1 MTCNEIDNLLP
12 AYLEDILSPEEKKN
26 IEGHMAGCLRCS
38 RAFAD
43 LKRADELVRGL
54 GEVEPPLFF
63 EQRIMARVREEAGR
77 KQRIIRRLFYPP
89 HIKVPIQALATIL
102 IAVLGFYVYQQGD
115 PEMKQIVPLPMPR
128 TEIGGGQGKAASP
141 QAPTDPSAVAPA
153 GRSPAVDF
161 PDVNRQRFAAPPLE
175 KGGKAD
181 RTEERPTPKVESY
194 PSAMKSAATVRT
206 EAADK
211 AQNRAGE
218 QQTVRGSETSPPER
232 KYKDKSPDSGAAAEA
247 SKKMMFTPAP
257 SQSMPAG
264 AVKGAV
270 LDLTIQVRDVSAAIG
285 EIEAHLRQANARI
298 IEKRR
303 RKGGELLKAEMAARN
318 VDAFLDRLKAIG
330 RVKLE
335 KNPLAVTDGK
345 VTISIMIVGNP

>member
-1 MTCNEIDNLLP
+1 MTCNEVDNRLP
-12 AYLEDILSPEEKKN
+12 AYLEDLLSPEEKKN
-26 IEGHMAGCLRCS
+26 IEGHLASCSRCS

-43 LKRADELVRGL
+43 LKRADKLVRGL
-54 GEVEPPLFF
+54 GEVEPPPFF

-77 KQRIIRRLFYPP
+77 KQGILRRLFYPL

-128 TEIGGGQGKAASP
+128 TEIGGGQGTAAPP

-153 GRSPAVDF
+153 KRSSAVDF

-175 KGGKAD
+175 KGGKVD
-181 RTEERPTPKVESY
+181 RTEERPTPKVESH
-194 PSAMKSAATVRT
+194 PSAMKSAAAVKT
-206 EAADK
+206 ERVDK
-211 AQNRAGE
+211 VQGRAGE
-218 QQTVRGSETSPPER
+218 QQNARGPETSPPER
-232 KYKDKSPDSGAAAEA
+232 KYKDKSADSGAVAEA
-247 SKKMMFTPAP
+247 SRKMILAPTP
-257 SQSMPAG
+257 SRSMPAE
-264 AVKGAV
+264 AIKGAV
-270 LDLTIQVRDVSAAIG
+270 LDLTIQVKDVSAAIG
-285 EIEAHLRQANARI
+285 EIEAHLGQANARI
-298 IEKRR
+298 VEKRR
-303 RKGGELLKAEMAARN
+303 REGGELLKAEIAAQN

-335 KNPLAVTDGK
+335 KNPPAVTDGK

>member
-1 MTCNEIDNLLP
+1 MTCNEVDNLLP
-12 AYLEDILSPEEKKN
+12 AYREDLLSSEERKS
-26 IEGHMAGCLRCS
+26 IAGHLASCSRCS
-38 RAFAD
+38 HAFAD
-43 LKRADELVRGL
+43 LKRADDLVRGL
-54 GEVEPPLFF
+54 GEVEPPPFF

-77 KQRIIRRLFYPP
+77 KQGILRRLFYPP

-128 TEIGGGQGKAASP
+128 TEIGGDQGKAASP
-141 QAPTDPSAVAPA
+141 QAPTDSSAVAP
-153 GRSPAVDF
+153 GQRSPALDF
-161 PDVNRQRFAAPPLE
+161 PDVNRQQFAAPPLE

-181 RTEERPTPKVESY
+181 RTKELPAPAVESH
-194 PSAMKSAATVRT
+194 PSAMKSAAAVRT
-206 EAADK
+206 EAVDK
-211 AQNRAGE
+211 VQGRAGE
-218 QQTVRGSETSPPER
+218 QQNARGPETSPPER
-232 KYKDKSPDSGAAAEA
+232 KYKDKSADSGAAAEA

-264 AVKGAV
+264 AVKESAI
-270 LDLTIQVRDVSAAIG
+270 DLTIQVRDVSAAIG

-298 IEKRR
+298 IEKQRR
-303 RKGGELLKAEMAARN
+303 EGGVLLKAEMAAPD

>member
-1 MTCNEIDNLLP
+1 MTCNEIENRLP
-12 AYLEDILSPEEKKN
+12 AYLEDLLSSEERKS
-26 IEGHMAGCLRCS
+26 IVGHLASCSRCS

-54 GEVEPPLFF
+54 GEVEPPPFF

-77 KQRIIRRLFYPP
+77 KQGILRRLFYPL

-141 QAPTDPSAVAPA
+141 QAPTDSSAVAPA
-153 GRSPAVDF
+153 RRSSSVDLS
-161 PDVNRQRFAAPPLE
+161 DVNRQRFAAPPLE

-181 RTEERPTPKVESY
+181 RTEELPAPKVESY

-218 QQTVRGSETSPPER
+218 QQTVRGPETSPPER
-232 KYKDKSPDSGAAAEA
+232 KYKDKSADSGAVAEA
-247 SKKMMFTPAP
+247 SRKMILAPAP
-257 SQSMPAG
+257 SQSMPAS
-264 AVKGAV
+264 AIKGSV
-270 LDLTIQVRDVSAAIG
+270 LDLTIQVRDVSAAVG
-285 EIEAHLRQANARI
+285 EIEAHLGQVNARI
-298 IEKRR
+298 VEKRR
-303 RKGGELLKAEMAARN
+303 REGGELLKAEIAAQN

-345 VTISIMIVGNP
+345 VTVSIMIVGNP

>member
-26 IEGHMAGCLRCS
+26 IEGHLASCPRCS

-43 LKRADELVRGL
+43 LKRAGELVRGL
-54 GEVEPPLFF
+54 GEVEPPPFF

-77 KQRIIRRLFYPP
+77 KQGILRRLFYPL

-128 TEIGGGQGKAASP
+128 TEIGGGQGTAVSP
-141 QAPTDPSAVAPA
+141 QTPTDSSAVAP
-153 GRSPAVDF
+153 GQRSPALDF

-181 RTEERPTPKVESY
+181 RTEELPAPTVESH
-194 PSAMKSAATVRT
+194 PSAMKSAAAVRT
-206 EAADK
+206 ERVDK
-211 AQNRAGE
+211 AQGRAGE
-218 QQTVRGSETSPPER
+218 QQNARGPETLPTER
-232 KYKDKSPDSGAAAEA
+232 KYKDKSADSGAAAEA

-264 AVKGAV
+264 AVKESAI
-270 LDLTIQVRDVSAAIG
+270 DLTIQVRDVSAAIG

-303 RKGGELLKAEMAARN
+303 REGGELLKAEMAAQN

-330 RVKLE
+330 RVKLG

>member
-1 MTCNEIDNLLP
+1 
-12 AYLEDILSPEEKKN
+12 
-26 IEGHMAGCLRCS
+26 
-38 RAFAD
+38 
-43 LKRADELVRGL
+43 
-54 GEVEPPLFF
+54 
-63 EQRIMARVREEAGR
+63 
-77 KQRIIRRLFYPP
+77 
-89 HIKVPIQALATIL
+89 VPIQALATIF

-128 TEIGGGQGKAASP
+128 TEIGGGQGTAAPP

-153 GRSPAVDF
+153 KRSPAVDF

-181 RTEERPTPKVESY
+181 RTEERPTPKVESH
-194 PSAMKSAATVRT
+194 PSAMKSAAAVKT
-206 EAADK
+206 ERVDK
-211 AQNRAGE
+211 VQGRAGE
-218 QQTVRGSETSPPER
+218 QQNARGPETSPPER
-232 KYKDKSPDSGAAAEA
+232 KYKDKSADSGAAAEA

-257 SQSMPAG
+257 SQSIPAG
-264 AVKGAV
+264 AVKESAI
-270 LDLTIQVRDVSAAIG
+270 DLTIQVRDVSAAIG

-303 RKGGELLKAEMAARN
+303 RKGGELLKAEMAAQN

>member
-43 LKRADELVRGL
+43 LKRAGELVRGL
-54 GEVEPPLFF
+54 GEVEPPPFF

-77 KQRIIRRLFYPP
+77 KQGILRRLFYPL

-128 TEIGGGQGKAASP
+128 TEIGVGQGKTASP
-141 QAPTDPSAVAPA
+141 QAPTDSSAVAP
-153 GRSPAVDF
+153 GQRSPAVDF

-175 KGGKAD
+175 KDGKAD
-181 RTEERPTPKVESY
+181 RTEERPVPTVESH
-194 PSAMKSAATVRT
+194 PSAVKSAAAVRT

-211 AQNRAGE
+211 TQNRAEE
-218 QQTVRGSETSPPER
+218 QQTVRGPETSPPER
-232 KYKDKSPDSGAAAEA
+232 KYKDKSADSGAAAEA

-264 AVKGAV
+264 AVKESAI
-270 LDLTIQVRDVSAAIG
+270 DLTIQVRDVSAAIG

-303 RKGGELLKAEMAARN
+303 REGGELLKAEMAAQN

-335 KNPLAVTDGK
+335 KNPPAVTDGK

>member
-1 MTCNEIDNLLP
+1 MTCNEIENRLP
-12 AYLEDILSPEEKKN
+12 AFLEDLLSPEERRS
-26 IEGHMAGCLRCS
+26 ITGHLASCPRCS
-38 RAFAD
+38 RSLVD
-43 LKRADELVRGL
+43 LKKAEELVHGL
-54 GEVEPPLFF
+54 GEVEPPPFF

-77 KQRIIRRLFYPP
+77 KQGILRRLFYPL

-128 TEIGGGQGKAASP
+128 TEIGGGQGTAASP
-141 QAPTDPSAVAPA
+141 QAPTGSSAVVP
-153 GRSPAVDF
+153 GQRSHALDF

-175 KGGKAD
+175 KDGKAD
-181 RTEERPTPKVESY
+181 RTEERPVPTVESH
-194 PSAMKSAATVRT
+194 PSAVKSAAAVRT
-206 EAADK
+206 ERVDK
-211 AQNRAGE
+211 AQGRAGE
-218 QQTVRGSETSPPER
+218 QQNARGPETLPTER
-232 KYKDKSPDSGAAAEA
+232 KYKDKSADSGAAAEA
-247 SKKMMFTPAP
+247 SKKITPAP

-264 AVKGAV
+264 AVKESAI
-270 LDLTIQVRDVSAAIG
+270 DLTIQVRDVSAAIG

-303 RKGGELLKAEMAARN
+303 REGGELLKAEMAAQN

-330 RVKLE
+330 RVKLG